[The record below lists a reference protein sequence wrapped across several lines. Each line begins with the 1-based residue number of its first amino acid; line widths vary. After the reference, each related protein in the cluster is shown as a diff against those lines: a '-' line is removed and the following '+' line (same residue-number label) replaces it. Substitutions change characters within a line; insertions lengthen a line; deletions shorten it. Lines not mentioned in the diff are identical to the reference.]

1 MSAHFSSWLGTAFFF
16 RTQNPP
22 AVTTCMK
29 QEEESLEFEF
39 PSDNNLLA
47 SCVDM
52 SSIAFLGMNLGRV
65 GIQLMSSLTF
75 SFSLFN
81 SVELTVSSTTYRT
94 KKTTNRAHPITI
106 KNIVI

>member
-1 MSAHFSSWLGTAFFF
+1 
-16 RTQNPP
+16 
-22 AVTTCMK
+22 MK

-106 KNIVI
+106 KNITWRGSARLTFAAFFIFVLGGAVLSDADC